1 RPRRHL
7 RLALTA
13 ALEAQRSAETT
24 AQRKEIS
31 RNNGGASGPR
41 CTHSG
46 LGAPPLFRRGCLVRS
61 VAGRLVDSRLP
72 AFGIRGLLPAQM
84 SRGGHGPAC
93 GEQAGTAAEERQ
105 GAVRSGPRQL
115 TAVGAAGSTAAAGSI
130 ASARARIAASARRC
144 ARGCSLLRPV
154 LGTGRRAGCIGVG
167 FLPARFRVRARPG
180 AIGRIVV
187 VGTVAVGAVSVGV

>member
-1 RPRRHL
+1 SFNTQNGPVVICDSTPRN
-7 RLALTA
+7 AGATA
-13 ALEAQRSAETT
+13 PRT
-24 AQRKEIS
+24 EIS

-41 CTHSG
+41 GTRRG
-46 LGAPPLFRRGCLVRS
+46 LGAAPWFRRGGRVGA
-61 VAGRLVDSRLP
+61 VAGRLVGGRRPAVGGRGPLP
-72 AFGIRGLLPAQM
+72 APL

-154 LGTGRRAGCIGVG
+154 LGTGRRAG
-167 FLPARFRVRARPG
+167 
-180 AIGRIVV
+180 
-187 VGTVAVGAVSVGV
+187 